1 MKHVFVV
8 AVTFVLSFVCAE
20 KNVQAAPGY
29 DQSRQDLEWVMEY
42 LIQYFPGVWDSAP
55 QVWFEENIHMP
66 SNGEGHEHWHRTF
79 ARIEAPQIGDVV
91 FYGQINV
98 EGRDGPIISGSQ
110 VLYHAVIDE
119 SLGAVNIFG
128 QGPRDPENF
137 ENLHERPEL
146 WGRVEFRDRPA
157 LNCDWLWRR
166 DGDQI
171 FGVLQGNTPD
181 KQTYGPGT
189 CSFISQRTG
198 EEFRADAEWVLTP
211 EQLWLYDNNWSA
223 GMLFLGREDQ
233 THIRL
238 HRARPYI
245 CKANAAQDT
254 EEIGHDRGFKME
266 LTSGDG
272 KDLEALL
279 LRAEYPAADGF
290 GSDDLL
296 RLMLTDAESGES
308 VAVAEAKPM
317 SENIALAYNGI
328 TVTCDKTDQ
337 FAPLH
342 R

>member
-1 MKHVFVV
+1 MKHTLAVV
-8 AVTFVLSFVCAE
+8 AALIFLSSGIKVH
-20 KNVQAAPGY
+20 AAPGY

-42 LIQYFPGVWDSAP
+42 LIRYFPGVWDSAP
-55 QVWFEENIHMP
+55 QVWFEENVQMP
-66 SNGEGHEHWHRTF
+66 TNGEGHEHWHRTF
-79 ARIEAPQIGDVV
+79 ARIEAPQIGEVV

-119 SLGAVNIFG
+119 ELGAVNIFG
-128 QGPRDPENF
+128 QGPSDPENF

-146 WGRVEFRDRPA
+146 WGQVQFRDRPA

-166 DGDQI
+166 DGDQV
-171 FGVLQGNTPD
+171 FGVLQGNTTD
-181 KQTYGPGT
+181 KQAYGPGT

-238 HRARPYI
+238 HRARPYACEI
-245 CKANAAQDT
+245 KTAAG
-254 EEIGHDRGFKME
+254 EVEALGHDRGFKMN
-266 LTSGDG
+266 LTTEGNG
-272 KDLEALL
+272 EFEAML
-279 LRAEYPAADGF
+279 LRAEYPAMDGF
-290 GSDDLL
+290 GRDDLL
-296 RLMLTDAESGES
+296 RLMLTDVASGDP
-308 VAVAEAKPM
+308 VATANAKAV
-317 SENIALAYNGI
+317 SKKI
-328 TVTCDKTDQ
+328 TLEHEGVTIDCRLTDQ
-337 FAPLH
+337 FEPLH

>member
-1 MKHVFVV
+1 MKHTLTIV
-8 AVTFVLSFVCAE
+8 AALIFLSSGIKVH
-20 KNVQAAPGY
+20 AAPGY

-42 LIQYFPGVWDSAP
+42 LIRYFPGVWDSAP
-55 QVWFEENIHMP
+55 QVWFEENVQMP
-66 SNGEGHEHWHRTF
+66 ANGEGHEHWHRTF
-79 ARIEAPQIGDVV
+79 ARIEAPQIGEVV

-119 SLGAVNIFG
+119 ELSAVNIFG
-128 QGPRDPENF
+128 QGPSDPENF

-146 WGRVEFRDRPA
+146 WGQVQFRDRPA

-171 FGVLQGNTPD
+171 FGVLQGNTAD
-181 KQTYGPGT
+181 KQAYGPGT

-238 HRARPYI
+238 HRARPYV
-245 CKANAAQDT
+245 CKTKAADET
-254 EEIGHDRGFKME
+254 EQTGHDRGFKME
-266 LTSGDG
+266 LTSNDG
-272 KDLEALL
+272 RELEAML
-279 LRAEYPAADGF
+279 LRAEYPAVDGF
-290 GSDDLL
+290 GRDDLL
-296 RLMLTDAESGES
+296 RLMLTDTESGDS
-308 VAVAEAKPM
+308 LAVAVAPPAHD
-317 SENIALAYNGI
+317 NVTLVYNG
-328 TVTCDKTDQ
+328 VTIICDKTDA